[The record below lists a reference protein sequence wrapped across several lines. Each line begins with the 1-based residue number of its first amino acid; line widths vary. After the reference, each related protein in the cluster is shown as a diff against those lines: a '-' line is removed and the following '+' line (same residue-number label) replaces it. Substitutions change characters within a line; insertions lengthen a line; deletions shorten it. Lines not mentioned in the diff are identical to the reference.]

1 MADLVDEGGFVGA
14 EATPGGPELQK
25 HNLSFDGFV
34 GEFFASCCGGVE
46 ARRGLFILGTSKG
59 AKRRKDQRG
68 GKRYS
73 DYEGSRHDSG
83 NLPQRARR
91 GSIPLLMPCAD
102 IRTSGGQPDDLSLLG
117 KSAVD
122 GKGAGALDDDGQG
135 DGHHHVASDAE
146 SGDAAE
152 QAKKQ
157 ADAAEEFGADGQEG
171 ERRGDVHDLGE
182 ETHGA
187 GESIAAEP
195 AEGLLRAVRE
205 EDHAK
210 DEAKDG
216 HDWITG
222 GVDELA
228 EHEHALLC
236 VQWKN
241 G

>member
-91 GSIPLLMPCAD
+91 GSTPLLVPCAE

-135 DGHHHVASDAE
+135 DGDSSRQLSGCRAIDGERSGAPDHDGQADDNGQDVVFVAFSLLCAIPVGKETEMPMDQGDCGHHVAGNAE
-146 SGDAAE
+146 SSN
-152 QAKKQ
+152 
-157 ADAAEEFGADGQEG
+157 AAEETEQ
-171 ERRGDVHDLGE
+171 
-182 ETHGA
+182 
-187 GESIAAEP
+187 
-195 AEGLLRAVRE
+195 
-205 EDHAK
+205 
-210 DEAKDG
+210 
-216 HDWITG
+216 
-222 GVDELA
+222 
-228 EHEHALLC
+228 
-236 VQWKN
+236 
-241 G
+241 